1 MKTLLFALLTFNVFG
16 QTPEPVREFKIY
28 SSNDAA
34 NLGAPIFS
42 GNVPASKM
50 KDFVSFVLS
59 NKDVVLPV
67 DPVTPPTTPVAGVP
81 ALPFVIAWTPHPETS
96 VKGYKVTYWP
106 ENKPEITLETTKTRV
121 SVEGLLAN
129 TTYFFNVRAV
139 SSSGLAGAPSANL
152 TYRQDS
158 ALLSAPV
165 LLPTEKRRM
174 INVLMST
181 DGGTTYSSI
190 GKVIY
195 PKITGQ
201 KYKTL
206 IVEE

>member
-1 MKTLLFALLTFNVFG
+1 MKTLLFALLTLNVFG

-28 SSNDAA
+28 SSDDSA

-50 KDFVSFVLS
+50 KGFVSFVLN
-59 NKDVVLPV
+59 NKDTVLPV
-67 DPVTPPTTPVAGVP
+67 DPVTPPTVPVTEVP
-81 ALPFVIAWTPHPETS
+81 ALPFVIAWTPHLEPS
-96 VKGYKVTYWP
+96 VTGYKVTYWP
-106 ENKPEITLETTKTRV
+106 ENKPEIILNTTKTRI

-139 SSSGLAGAPSANL
+139 NSSGLTSQPTTNL

-158 ALLSAPV
+158 ALLSVPV
-165 LLPTEKRRM
+165 LLPTEKRRL

-190 GKVIY
+190 GKVLY
-195 PKITGQ
+195 PKITNQ
-201 KYKTL
+201 RYKTL